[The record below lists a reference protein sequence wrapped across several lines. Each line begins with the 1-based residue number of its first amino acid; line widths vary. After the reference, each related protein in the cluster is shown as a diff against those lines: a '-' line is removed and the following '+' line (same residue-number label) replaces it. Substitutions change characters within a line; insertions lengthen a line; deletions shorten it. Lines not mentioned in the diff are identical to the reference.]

1 MANFQYMIQ
10 PQGVTVPIS
19 IFGAADAAGIQSGNA
34 QKTTAQ
40 AISEGIQGAIKGYTD
55 TEAAFQ
61 KNEAT
66 EQENTLREQ
75 KIKEIPLREQQLQAQ
90 IENAENVNEANAL
103 KLEEARLTQ
112 ELSVKAQKA
121 QLEANVSTLAQQK
134 QTQDTRTAIL
144 DSLKSAK
151 IEDRRKIFNNTGWQ
165 AIMFQDPKFAEGV
178 YNALAASQSFE
189 TKEEQKR
196 FYNAIG
202 YTKSKQLQAQIAQTN
217 ENARVKQASQLE
229 TLLDKVATTASL
241 AGLPSNLSAEDLAT
255 RIESF
260 PAGQKQVDKD
270 TGRIIPG
277 ADTPLNYS
285 TDEYDL
291 FLDGKLLETKTDAKG
306 YETLSS
312 YKRAWVAANGDD
324 LTKPSVTN
332 PDPINK
338 VTGVAK
344 AGQGGTPSVYD
355 PFAATESQIAAR
367 DTLSTNAV
375 IAKTQKRF
383 RERIANLPEGQ
394 SARALERRHEMAAR
408 NIQRMFSKRQ
418 VAQGAA
424 NTPSATPTPR
434 AQMTPTPTPTRT
446 PEERSNVLG
455 SIMDLFVGSAQ
466 AEERTP
472 VELNT
477 ATDYTP
483 TEEVQTRINTQP
495 LTSNEPALIKG
506 MISIES
512 QGNPKAKSPT
522 GVRGIMQVTKPVA
535 DQYGLSRDI
544 PEENLLAGKKYLT
557 NMLEM
562 FDGNL
567 YLALAAYNAG
577 PGILREAVKAV
588 KSTDWADVK
597 EWLKDNL
604 SESKYDEVA
613 EYPDRVIT
621 ASTYYMQPMSEGDIE
636 FAKMLLESGIIKIG

>member
-10 PQGVTVPIS
+10 PQGVTIPIS
-19 IFGAADAAGIQSGNA
+19 IFGSADAAGIQAGNA

-61 KNEAT
+61 VNEAR
-66 EQENTLREQ
+66 EQENTIREQ
-75 KIKEIPLREQQLQAQ
+75 QIKEIPLREQQLQAQ

-112 ELSVKAQKA
+112 DLSIKAQNA
-121 QLEANVSTLAQQK
+121 QLEANVSTLARQK
-134 QTQDTRTAIL
+134 QTQDTQTAIL
-144 DSLKSAK
+144 DSLNSAK

-178 YNALAASQSFE
+178 YNALDASKSFA

-202 YTKSKQLQAQIAQTN
+202 YTKSKQLQARIAQTN
-217 ENARVKQASQLE
+217 ENARIKQASQLE
-229 TLLDKVATTASL
+229 TLLDKVVTTASL

-260 PAGQKQVDKD
+260 PAGQKQVDKE

-277 ADTPLNYS
+277 ADTPLNYN

-291 FLDGKLLETKTDAKG
+291 FLDGKLLETRTDAKG

-312 YKRAWVAANGDD
+312 YKRAWAAANGGD

-338 VTGVAK
+338 VTGVTK
-344 AGQGGTPSVYD
+344 TGQGGTPSVYD
-355 PFAATESQIAAR
+355 PFATTESQVAAR

-394 SARALERRHEMAAR
+394 SARALERRLEVNKEEIR
-408 NIQRMFSKRQ
+408 RRFGVTPKR
-418 VAQGAA
+418 
-424 NTPSATPTPR
+424 TPSAAPTPEAR
-434 AQMTPTPTPTRT
+434 MTPTPTPTRT

-483 TEEVQTRINTQP
+483 TKEVQTRINTQP
-495 LTSNEPALIKG
+495 LTSSEPALIKG
-506 MISIES
+506 IISIES
-512 QGNPKAKSPT
+512 KGNPKAISPT

-621 ASTYYMQPMSEGDIE
+621 ASTYYMQEGNDTDLA
-636 FAKMLLESGIIKIG
+636 FAQLMLESGAIKLG

>member
-61 KNEAT
+61 VNEAR

-75 KIKEIPLREQQLQAQ
+75 QIKEIPLREQQLQAQ

-103 KLEEARLTQ
+103 KLKEARLTQ
-112 ELSVKAQKA
+112 DLSIKAQKA

-178 YNALAASQSFE
+178 YNALAASESFE

-217 ENARVKQASQLE
+217 ENARIKQASQLE

-241 AGLPSNLSAEDLAT
+241 AGLPPDLSAEDLAT

-260 PAGQKQVDKD
+260 PAGQKHVDKD
-270 TGRIIPG
+270 TGRVIPG

-291 FLDGKLLETKTDAKG
+291 FLDGKLLEAKTDAKG

-312 YKRAWVAANGDD
+312 YKRAWAAANGDD

-355 PFAATESQIAAR
+355 PFAATESQVAAR

-394 SARALERRHEMAAR
+394 SARALERRLEVNKKEIR
-408 NIQRMFSKRQ
+408 RRFGVTPKRP
-418 VAQGAA
+418 
-424 NTPSATPTPR
+424 PSAAPTPEAR
-434 AQMTPTPTPTRT
+434 MTPTPTPTRT

-466 AEERTP
+466 AEERAT

-483 TEEVQTRINTQP
+483 TEEVQTRINTQS
-495 LTSNEPALIKG
+495 LTSSEPALIKG

-512 QGNPKAKSPT
+512 RGDPNAISPT
-522 GVRGIMQVTKPVA
+522 KVKGIMQVTKPVA
-535 DQYGLSRDI
+535 DQYGLNRNI

-577 PGILREAVKAV
+577 PGILKEAVKAT
-588 KSTDWADVK
+588 KSIDWTDVK
-597 EWLKDNL
+597 AWLKDNL

-613 EYPDRVIT
+613 EYPDKVIT
-621 ASTYYMQPMSEGDIE
+621 ASTYYMQEGNDTDLA
-636 FAKMLLESGIIKIG
+636 FAQLMLESGAIKLG